1 MSTAVFRTD
10 ASTRIGTGHVMR
22 CLTLADALRDAATP
36 CRFICREHPGNLIDL
51 IRRRGHAVHVLPAS
65 AERANASSRYAGW
78 LGSSWEDD
86 AADCVAALDS
96 EPAACLVVD
105 HYALDA
111 RWEARLRAHCGR
123 LFVIDDLADREHDC
137 DLLLDQNL
145 GRDAGDYRR
154 LVPPRC
160 QVLAGTSYALLRPEF
175 AALRTASLQRRR
187 STGMRQLL
195 IALGG
200 VDKDNVTGQLLVAM
214 KDCELP
220 AGSRIVVAMGAL
232 APWVAEVRD
241 AAARLPHAAEVLVG
255 TEQMAELMAASDL
268 AIGAAGT
275 MAWERCCLGL
285 PTLTLVIADNQ
296 QAGARALAAAGASLP
311 LDLPVT
317 PASLA
322 AVMARALEPQ
332 TLRAMQDAAAR
343 VTDGGGVERVVAHL
357 RRLDGRL

>member
-10 ASTRIGTGHVMR
+10 ASTSIGTGHVMR
-22 CLTLADALRDAATP
+22 CLTLADALHRNGTP

-65 AERANASSRYAGW
+65 AEPADAASPYAGW
-78 LGSSWEDD
+78 LGAPWEQD
-86 AADCVAALDS
+86 AAHCVAALDG

-111 RWEARLRAHCGR
+111 KWETRLHAHCGR

-145 GRDAGDYRR
+145 GRAAGDYRP

-160 QVLAGTSYALLRPEF
+160 EVLAGASYALLRPEF
-175 AALRTASLQRRR
+175 ASLRAASLQRRR
-187 STGMRQLL
+187 SAGMCQLL

-200 VDKDNVTGQLLVAM
+200 VDKDNVTGQLLLALE
-214 KDCELP
+214 DCELP
-220 AGSRIVVAMGAL
+220 AGSRVVVAMGAR
-232 APWVAEVRD
+232 APWVSNVRD
-241 AAARLPHAAEVLVG
+241 AAARLPHATEVLVG

-285 PTLTLVIADNQ
+285 PALTLVLADNQ
-296 QAGARALAAAGASLP
+296 RAGAHALAAAGASLP
-311 LDLPVT
+311 LDRPVT

-322 AVMARALEPQ
+322 RTMARALDPE
-332 TLRAMQDAAAR
+332 TLRSMQDAAAR

-357 RRLDGRL
+357 RRHNARL